1 MKSTV
6 VLLLLTIMAAAA
18 RADIVE
24 WRDADGG
31 RHFTNNR
38 DDIPAAT
45 ETHVVVVEHPKPL
58 DNAGPPEA
66 PASAAEPRRRAQV
79 IYDHSQTPSDASVA
93 YANGLVQGL
102 ALARG
107 ESGSGSDVQ
116 ISGPLAIANSYDGAS
131 VYPDYAPFVTTGFD
145 RGRSRHQTLRM
156 LLQDQ
161 FQLDRDGPFLHER
174 LPIGQGVAL
183 HPLLPRGLPRGFA
196 RGGRVVTR

>member
-1 MKSTV
+1 MKPMV
-6 VLLLLTIMAAAA
+6 ALLLLTVVAAAA

-45 ETHVVVVEHPKPL
+45 ETHVVVVEHAKPV
-58 DNAGPPEA
+58 DNAAPPEA
-66 PASAAEPRRRAQV
+66 PVSAAEPRRQAQV

-93 YANGLVQGL
+93 YVDGLVQGL
-102 ALARG
+102 ALARS
-107 ESGSGSDVQ
+107 ESGGGGDVL
-116 ISGPLAIANSYDGAS
+116 INGPLAVANSYGGAGA
-131 VYPDYAPFVTTGFD
+131 YPDYAPFVTTGFD

-183 HPLLPRGLPRGFA
+183 HPFLPRGLPRQFA
-196 RGGRVVTR
+196 HDGRVLTR